1 MHITQAE
8 LDDLVTS
15 ELAKATGAPLGRSA
29 IAVLKDGRL
38 RHTLIALTA
47 GSVLKEHPKPESA
60 TLLVLRGS
68 IEVRW
73 EGQSTLV
80 AHGGLFV
87 LPNALHDVLAE
98 TDSAFML
105 TTIAG

>member
-47 GSVLKEHPKPESA
+47 GSVL
-60 TLLVLRGS
+60 
-68 IEVRW
+68 
-73 EGQSTLV
+73 
-80 AHGGLFV
+80 
-87 LPNALHDVLAE
+87 
-98 TDSAFML
+98 
-105 TTIAG
+105 